1 MIVVCPERGHGQHAV
16 GTDGL
21 KAGSAVRRPYQ
32 NATMSRRYSDK
43 KASLGVKA
51 RLADKRDSPREA
63 HERLQTSVAS
73 QVDANAILT
82 EVAETNHGQELQPSV
97 NQEIQGTKD
106 YDWTR
111 STQVGPDRR
120 YGETLAAQERRLGE
134 EAELERYGEHA
145 RSAAEAG
152 LDRERSCREQCRVE
166 QAQSTRAF
174 WERKHLADG
183 RERVTIPSS
192 HRTRTVDPRANLS
205 QAELAKVN
213 KRADKMAASFE
224 ALSRADAARRLA
236 EEWDKRGQS
245 FTDAVLTVLDEWA
258 DDPTVPTQVA
268 GIDPDAEWVTVE
280 GEIVRL
286 FDEPATRNQYQVGY
300 LEDEQGTRAKVTVW
314 RRSTFGP
321 MVRTLAEGDRVRI
334 SLGKPGAYNGQ
345 KTVAV
350 TSDTA
355 ILSLDG

>member
-1 MIVVCPERGHGQHAV
+1 M
-16 GTDGL
+16 
-21 KAGSAVRRPYQ
+21 
-32 NATMSRRYSDK
+32 
-43 KASLGVKA
+43 
-51 RLADKRDSPREA
+51 
-63 HERLQTSVAS
+63 
-73 QVDANAILT
+73 DANAILT
-82 EVAETNHGQELQPSV
+82 EVAETNHGQELRPSV
-97 NQEIQGTKD
+97 DQEIQGTKD

-111 STQVGPDRR
+111 STEVGPDRR

-166 QAQSTRAF
+166 QAQSTREF

-183 RERVTIPSS
+183 REHVTIRSS
-192 HRTRTVDPRANLS
+192 QRTRTVDPRANLS
-205 QAELAKVN
+205 QDELARVN
-213 KRADKMAASFE
+213 ERADKMAASFE
-224 ALSRADAARRLA
+224 ALLRADAARRLA

-245 FTDAVLTVLDEWA
+245 FTDAVLTILDEWA

-268 GIDPDAEWVTVE
+268 GIDPDAKWVTVE